1 MKQEPITRK
10 EAISACVD
18 SYVKNNPEEWILF
31 QADVKKKRGRLI
43 DKQFGVVADDLKAF
57 RRGSTIEAMRQTI
70 TLPNKLAQT
79 ISMILRSHDNQPAF
93 PMDNKEE
100 AWFVRKFPTF
110 LIPDEY

>member
-1 MKQEPITRK
+1 MKKEPITRK
-10 EAISACVD
+10 EAISACVE
-18 SYVKNNPEEWILF
+18 SYIKNNAAEWILF

-57 RRGSTIEAMRQTI
+57 KRGSTIEVMRQTI

-79 ISMILRSHDNQPAF
+79 IALILRSHDQQPAF

-100 AWFVRKFPTF
+100 SWFVKKFSTF